1 MIPVVVDAGVWSPLF
16 DPSRIILDS
25 RQQAVTTAQR
35 RVQMDA
41 RQIVFQ
47 AVDVNYRYKTSK
59 KQNVKTNNEV
69 YSHIASEY
77 PKPRNPIP

>member
-1 MIPVVVDAGVWSPLF
+1 MRGRGPLF

-35 RVQMDA
+35 RVRMDA

-59 KQNVKTNNEV
+59 KQNVQTNNEV
-69 YSHIASEY
+69 
-77 PKPRNPIP
+77 